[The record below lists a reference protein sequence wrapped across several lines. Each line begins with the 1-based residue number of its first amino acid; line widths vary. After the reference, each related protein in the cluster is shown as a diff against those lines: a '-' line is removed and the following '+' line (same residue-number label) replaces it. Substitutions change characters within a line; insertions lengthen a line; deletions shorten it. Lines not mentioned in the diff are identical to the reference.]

1 MSAEDLIADEAVVV
15 TLSHGGYAKAQPLSD
30 YRAQRRGGRGKS
42 ATAMKNEDFVDKL
55 FVASRGGQGVM
66 DIKTTERNGAVVGA
80 VQVREDDEIML
91 ITDGGTLVRTAVA
104 EVSSVGRNTQGVR
117 LIRLTEGESLVE
129 LTAIDEGD
137 VVDEDAEDESGEVVD
152 QEAGQESEAGPDDED
167 GEGGAD
173 PA

>member
-1 MSAEDLIADEAVVV
+1 
-15 TLSHGGYAKAQPLSD
+15 
-30 YRAQRRGGRGKS
+30 
-42 ATAMKNEDFVDKL
+42 
-55 FVASRGGQGVM
+55 
-66 DIKTTERNGAVVGA
+66 VVGA